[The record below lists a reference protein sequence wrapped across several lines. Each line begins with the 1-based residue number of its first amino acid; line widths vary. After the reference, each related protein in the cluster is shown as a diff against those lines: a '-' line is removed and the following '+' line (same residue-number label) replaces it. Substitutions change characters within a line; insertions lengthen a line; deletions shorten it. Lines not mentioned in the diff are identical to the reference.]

1 MKEKYLEEFE
11 QSLDALGQDIVET
24 ASSTFYEAWDALNE
38 AENDG
43 DLEEAFARLQRAV
56 REFRQAADD
65 IEKLLVEAH
74 TEWKARQKS
83 GGEADE

>member
-11 QSLDALGQDIVET
+11 QRLDALGQDIVEA
-24 ASSTFYEAWDALNE
+24 ASATFYEAWDALNE
-38 AENDG
+38 AEND
-43 DLEEAFARLQRAV
+43 DELQEAFEKLRRAV
-56 REFRQAADD
+56 REFREAADD
-65 IEKLLVEAH
+65 IEKLLVDAH